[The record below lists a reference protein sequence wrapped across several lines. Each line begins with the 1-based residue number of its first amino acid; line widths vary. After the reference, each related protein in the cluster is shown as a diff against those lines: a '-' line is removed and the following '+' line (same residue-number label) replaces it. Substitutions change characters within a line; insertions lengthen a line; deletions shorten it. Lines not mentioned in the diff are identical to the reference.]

1 MPSEWSDDALRD
13 AVASWGP
20 AWGEDLAA
28 RTYSARLIGA
38 DPALVLHGGG
48 NTSVKSEVK
57 DLLGRPLPVL
67 FVKGSGWD
75 LATIEPPGH
84 PGVVLDY
91 LRSLRQLAELSDE
104 QMVGAIR
111 SHMLDPTGPQPSI
124 ETLLHAWLPHKFVD
138 HSHADAI
145 VALTNTSA
153 GERPI
158 REALGERVAI
168 VPYVKP
174 GFSLAVLAA
183 AVFERDPEVEA
194 LVLVHHGLFTF
205 GDNAEQSYKQ
215 HIKLVRA
222 ATDYLERRTASSARR
237 AGSGAK
243 KRPDAAEAR
252 RRASRVAPLL
262 RGALAERDA
271 DGVSRRHVLA
281 WRGGERVLERLASEQ
296 LREWAAT
303 GTLTPEHVI
312 RTKAHPL
319 LVEPPV
325 EDEDRA
331 WRESIRL
338 PLEAFRQA
346 YARYFEENA
355 QAAGG
360 ASRYIRLDDTP
371 RVVLVPGVGLFGV
384 GSSPEDAATAAD
396 IAEHTLE
403 GKRWVQALGGWRAL
417 SAAQLFEI
425 EYWSLE
431 QAKLRKRE
439 EGRLA
444 RRVALVTGAAGAIG
458 RGIARELL
466 SAGACVVLVD
476 VEQAALAAARAQLG
490 KPARTL
496 AVRADVTD
504 PAGIERAFEEAS
516 LAFGGVDVVV
526 PNAGIARTGPL
537 AEMALAE
544 FRRVVEVNLTG
555 VFITLQQAARHLVRQ
570 GSGGGVVVVSS
581 KNVLAPGEEFG
592 AYSASK
598 AGAHQL
604 GRVAALEL
612 AREGVRVNMVLP
624 DAVFGDGE
632 LASGLWQ
639 TIGPERARARGLE
652 PQQLAEYHRQRNLLH
667 ARITAAH
674 VGRAVVFFA
683 AEETP
688 TTGAVLPIDGGLPAA
703 FPR

>member
-1 MPSEWSDDALRD
+1 MPVLDRWSDAAFHE
-13 AVASWGP
+13 AVARWGP
-20 AWGEDLAA
+20 QWGEDLAA

-57 DLLGRPLPVL
+57 DLLGRALRVL
-67 FVKGSGWD
+67 FVKGSGSD
-75 LATIEPPGH
+75 LASVEPPGH
-84 PGVVLDY
+84 PGVVLDE
-91 LRSLRQLAELSDE
+91 LRRLRTLDELTDE
-104 QMVGAIR
+104 LMVTSIR
-111 SHMLDPTGPQPSI
+111 RQMLDPSGPQPSI

-145 VALTNTSA
+145 VALTNSSA

-158 REALGERVAI
+158 REALGDRVAI

-174 GFSLAVLAA
+174 GFSLARLAT
-183 AVFERDPEVEA
+183 AVFEKDPGTEGM
-194 LVLVHHGLFTF
+194 VLVHHGLFTF
-205 GDNAEQSYKQ
+205 GETAEQSYRR
-215 HIKLVRA
+215 HIRLVRA
-222 ATDYLERRTASSARR
+222 ATEYLERRAGGAVRPASVDASLARAR
-237 AGSGAK
+237 AA
-243 KRPDAAEAR
+243 
-252 RRASRVAPLL
+252 RVAPLL
-262 RGALAERDA
+262 RGALAERDD
-271 DGVSRRHVLA
+271 DGVTRRYVLC
-281 WRGGERVLERLASEQ
+281 WRGGERVLERLASPH

-319 LVEPPV
+319 LVEAPAA
-325 EDEDRA
+325 DDDGS
-331 WRESIRL
+331 WRDAIGG
-338 PLEAFRQA
+338 PLEAFRRA

-360 ASRYIRLDDTP
+360 LESYVRLDGAP
-371 RVVLVPGVGLFGV
+371 RVALLPGVGLFGI
-384 GSSPEDAATAAD
+384 GATPRDAAIAAD
-396 IAEHTLE
+396 IAEHTLD
-403 GKRWVQALGGWRAL
+403 GKRWVQALGGWRGL
-417 SAAQLFEI
+417 SASQLFEI

-431 QAKLRKRE
+431 QAKLKGRE
-439 EGRLA
+439 PGALA

-466 SAGACVVLVD
+466 AAGASVVLVD
-476 VEQAALAAARAQLG
+476 VDEAGLQAARARLG
-490 KPARTL
+490 SPERTL
-496 AVRADVTD
+496 ARRADVTD
-504 PAGIERAFEEAS
+504 PAGMERAFEEAS
-516 LAFGGVDVVV
+516 LAFGGVDIVV

-537 AEMALAE
+537 REMDPAA

-555 VFITLQQAARHLVRQ
+555 VFVTLQQAARHLGRQ
-570 GSGGGVVVVSS
+570 GSGGSVVVVSS

-612 AREGVRVNMVLP
+612 ARDGIRVNMVLP
-624 DAVFGDGE
+624 DAVFGDGDD
-632 LASGLWQ
+632 LPSRLWQ
-639 TIGPERARARGLE
+639 EVGPERARSRGLKPE
-652 PQQLAEYHRQRNLLH
+652 ALPDYYRQRNLLR

-688 TTGAVLPIDGGLPAA
+688 TTGAVLPVDGGLPAA

>member
-1 MPSEWSDDALRD
+1 MPAPDHWSDAALRE
-13 AVASWGP
+13 AVAKWGP
-20 AWGEDLAA
+20 QWGEDLAA

-48 NTSVKSEVK
+48 NTSVKSEAK
-57 DLLGRPLPVL
+57 DLLGHALHVL
-67 FVKGSGWD
+67 FVKGSGSD
-75 LATIEPPGH
+75 LASVEPPGH
-84 PGVVLDY
+84 PGVALDE
-91 LRSLRQLAELSDE
+91 LRRLQALDALTDEEMVRSIRRQ
-104 QMVGAIR
+104 
-111 SHMLDPTGPQPSI
+111 MLDPSGPQPSI

-138 HSHADAI
+138 HSHSDAI

-174 GFSLAVLAA
+174 GFSLARLAA
-183 AVFERDPEVEA
+183 AVFEKDPGVEA

-205 GDNAEQSYKQ
+205 GETAEESYRR
-215 HIKLVRA
+215 HIRLVQA
-222 ATDYLERRTASSARR
+222 ATEYLERRAGSVARPARVDASSARGR
-237 AGSGAK
+237 AA
-243 KRPDAAEAR
+243 
-252 RRASRVAPLL
+252 RVAPLV
-262 RGALAERDA
+262 RGALAERDD
-271 DGVSRRHVLA
+271 DGVTRRYVMC
-281 WRGGERVLERLASEQ
+281 WRGGERVLERLASPQ
-296 LREWAAT
+296 LREWVAT

-319 LVEPPV
+319 LVEPPPA
-325 EDEDRA
+325 DDDSA
-331 WRESIRL
+331 WREAIRG
-338 PLEAFRQA
+338 PLDAFRLA

-360 ASRYIRLDDTP
+360 IERYVRLDDAP

-384 GSSPEDAATAAD
+384 GATPGDAAIAAD
-396 IAEHTLE
+396 IAEHTLD
-403 GKRWVQALGGWRAL
+403 GKRWVSGVGSWRAL
-417 SAAQLFEI
+417 SPAQAFEI

-431 QAKLRKRE
+431 QAKLKGRE
-439 EGRLA
+439 EGALA

-458 RGIARELL
+458 RGVARELL
-466 SAGACVVLVD
+466 AAGASVVLVD
-476 VEQAALAAARAQLG
+476 VDEAGLRAARAQLAR
-490 KPARTL
+490 PERTL
-496 AVRADVTD
+496 ALRADVTD
-504 PAGIERAFEEAS
+504 PASMERAFEEAS

-526 PNAGIARTGPL
+526 PNAGIARTAPL
-537 AEMALAE
+537 REMDPAE
-544 FRRVVEVNLTG
+544 FRKVVEVNLTG
-555 VFITLQQAARHLVRQ
+555 VFVTLQQAARHLGRQ
-570 GSGGGVVVVSS
+570 GSGGSVVVVSS

-612 AREGVRVNMVLP
+612 ARDGVRVNMVLP
-624 DAVFGDGE
+624 DAVFGDGDD
-632 LASGLWQ
+632 LPSRLWQ
-639 TIGPERARARGLE
+639 AVGPERARARGLE
-652 PQQLAEYHRQRNLLH
+652 SEALPDYYRQRNLLN
-667 ARITAAH
+667 ARVTARH

-683 AEETP
+683 AEQTP